1 MQHFQRSL
9 VMRLCC
15 ATSLATSARASTTL
29 TSDSQVILQTGLD
42 HVGRRTV
49 TLSDGQQLVV
59 EQVTRRGTTVITVSL
74 PEVYIILC
82 ENIEQ
87 FLVSEIIIIKLC
99 FADIV
104 RWEIH
109 YSLIY
114 MRRCGFSRYIRG
126 YVT

>member
-1 MQHFQRSL
+1 MQRFQRSL

-15 ATSLATSARASTTL
+15 ATSLANSARASATL

-59 EQVTRRGTTVITVSL
+59 EQVQRRGTTVITVSL

-87 FLVSEIIIIKLC
+87 FLISDYNYQTFVL
-99 FADIV
+99 
-104 RWEIH
+104 
-109 YSLIY
+109 
-114 MRRCGFSRYIRG
+114 SRYWPLG
-126 YVT
+126 DPSQCHLYASMWF